1 MLKCIGHCK
10 DTRITKNQ
18 VSIIPSKETNKGPIT
33 DPKEMEIYEMSEFR
47 IVLLKKFSEL
57 QEYTDEQLNQIK
69 RIIHEQNRFNKE
81 IETINKK
88 IK

>member
-1 MLKCIGHCK
+1 
-10 DTRITKNQ
+10 
-18 VSIIPSKETNKGPIT
+18 
-33 DPKEMEIYEMSEFR
+33 MSEFR

-57 QEYTDEQLNQIK
+57 QEYIDEQLNQIK
-69 RIIHEQNRFNKE
+69 RIIHEQNRYNKE

>member
-47 IVLLKKFSEL
+47 IVLCKNIQTS
-57 QEYTDEQLNQIK
+57 N
-69 RIIHEQNRFNKE
+69 
-81 IETINKK
+81 
-88 IK
+88 